1 MYDRFIAQWRHA
13 FAAAAGWPAGVDMQD
28 AATTT
33 QAITYGLISRAC
45 ISDGAEV
52 DLARVRTQVRLAVH
66 GYLRELHRQCGAEPA

>member
-1 MYDRFIAQWRHA
+1 
-13 FAAAAGWPAGVDMQD
+13 MQD

-52 DLARVRTQVRLAVH
+52 DLARVRARSAWRCN
-66 GYLRELHRQCGAEPA
+66 GYLRELHRQCGAEPT

>member
-1 MYDRFIAQWRHA
+1 
-13 FAAAAGWPAGVDMQD
+13 MQD

-52 DLARVRTQVRLAVH
+52 DLARVRAQVRLAVH
-66 GYLRELHRQCGAEPA
+66 GYLRELHRQCGAEPT